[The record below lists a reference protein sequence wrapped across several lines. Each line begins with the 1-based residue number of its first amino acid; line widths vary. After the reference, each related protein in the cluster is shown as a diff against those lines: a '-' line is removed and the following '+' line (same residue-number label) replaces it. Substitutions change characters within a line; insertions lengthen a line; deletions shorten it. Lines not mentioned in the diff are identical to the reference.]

1 MASSARQASVVDE
14 TPAALNSNLGWL
26 LSRTSYILTTE
37 LTAGLEKLGLSPRA
51 QCVLKAALHGERTQT
66 ELAREIGLDKTTMV
80 VTVDELEAAGLAE
93 RKLSK
98 HDRRARVIGVT
109 PAGRRKLRQAEEIS
123 ARIQHDVLGE
133 LPAREREALLNGLCR
148 LVSGRL
154 SEPVECSQAVRR
166 RAPRG

>member
-14 TPAALNSNLGWL
+14 TPASLNRNLGWL

-51 QCVLKAALHGERTQT
+51 QCVLKAALDVERTQT

-98 HDRRARVIGVT
+98 HDRRARVIAVT

-123 ARIQHDVLGE
+123 ARIQDDVLGE

-154 SEPVECSQAVRR
+154 SEPVECSQSVRR